1 LRLDVQIAQQQIQ
14 RMRTNQKHISTRNAA
29 ATKLVPSSFRG
40 IARFRVIFT
49 GLLFAVLTSF
59 CFAGDGSN
67 TNVYGQ
73 RLTVKRA
80 TAIKSITADP
90 EKYVGKKVLVSGK
103 VARVCKGRGCWV
115 EVANPD
121 GDSII
126 CKSLDES
133 VMVPTDCEGRFIQ
146 VQGKV
151 KIDKQAS
158 GKFEMKK
165 HEGLAEHAC
174 PAPKVL
180 VSLDGA
186 SFLNEAPS
194 ANK

>member
-1 LRLDVQIAQQQIQ
+1 
-14 RMRTNQKHISTRNAA
+14 MRTNQKHISARNAA
-29 ATKLVPSSFRG
+29 SAKPVPISLRG
-40 IARFRVIFT
+40 NTRFRILST

-59 CFAGDGSN
+59 CFAGDGTNSN
-67 TNVYGQ
+67 AYGQ

-133 VMVPTDCEGRFIQ
+133 VTVPTDCEGRFIQ

-151 KIDKQAS
+151 RIDKQAS

-180 VSLDGA
+180 VSLEGA
-186 SFLNEAPS
+186 SFLNEAPG
-194 ANK
+194 AYK